1 MIRPGSSISKV
12 KTKSNL
18 GSLGMGA
25 KKTMTELPK
34 WQDFVK
40 KQDWVGAISLLN
52 LEKFGGKQETM
63 SWLAYCHFH
72 EGDYKKSISIY
83 ETLMKKPDYDKN
95 LHVYKACCS
104 FALTNYDDSKRE
116 ALKGPESSLQ
126 TRILF
131 NIALKKND
139 ENSMMVCHSKMM
151 DNTHDQL
158 CQAAIQYL
166 RGNYDEAV
174 EIYKKMMIDNREYQA
189 LNIYCALCYYKQ
201 EYFEISLDMMA
212 SYLSSY
218 PNSIVATNLKA
229 CNYFQLLQVKNAEE
243 EFKRL
248 EKNYKGGDLYADYD
262 LLRHN
267 LCVFRGGENAL
278 QV

>member
-1 MIRPGSSISKV
+1 
-12 KTKSNL
+12 
-18 GSLGMGA
+18 
-25 KKTMTELPK
+25 
-34 WQDFVK
+34 
-40 KQDWVGAISLLN
+40 
-52 LEKFGGKQETM
+52 
-63 SWLAYCHFH
+63 
-72 EGDYKKSISIY
+72 
-83 ETLMKKPDYDKN
+83 
-95 LHVYKACCS
+95 
-104 FALTNYDDSKRE
+104 
-116 ALKGPESSLQ
+116 
-126 TRILF
+126 
-131 NIALKKND
+131 
-139 ENSMMVCHSKMM
+139 MMVCHSKMM

-158 CQAAIQYL
+158 CGAAIQYL

-174 EIYKKMMIDNREYQA
+174 EIYKKMMIENREYQA

-201 EYFEISLDMMA
+201 EYFEISLDMM
-212 SYLSSY
+212 SNYLSSY

-229 CNYFQLLQVKNAEE
+229 CNYFQLLQVKNAED